1 MNVYFEESYWE
12 CLTEKGQKPSGEK
25 FLPGTTFLWEGK
37 QWQVPAVYLFEEG
50 LVVDLCKRIEPREL
64 TKFYEKWGRRDE
76 EKLTEEEQKLLC
88 RESPFYQNFRLR
100 AHADQREL
108 LVRMGCGCAYCPPRL
123 RPQDAAVSGDPD
135 LAERQLMEAYGL
147 DPGAGWTFWR
157 NSFAWPDRRPE
168 SVRSVVLTLRKDP
181 EDIPGPHFFTVPG
194 EAGQEVSFR
203 HPVTGKAHTLTVL
216 GQEPKILPFEALPG
230 EHVFDFMPEHY
241 TALQCRVEPELS
253 RKELLIGDCALPDP
267 PKDRSGSSAASSIAV
282 IGGADG
288 PTSIF
293 LAGKTPGAGEAP
305 AVQEVYSALH
315 YEPAARVEWKLTF
328 RVDEN
333 VETNVHIQLSGE

>member
-12 CLTEKGQKPSGEK
+12 CLTEKDQRGPMET
-25 FLPGTTFLWEGK
+25 FRPGTVFLWEGK

-64 TKFYEKWGRRDE
+64 TEFYEKWGSRDE

-108 LVRMGCGCAYCPPRL
+108 PVRMGCGCAYCPPKL

-147 DPGAGWTFWR
+147 EPEAGWTFWR

-181 EDIPGPHFFTVPG
+181 EDLPGPHFWTVPG
-194 EAGQEVSFR
+194 ETGKKVNFR
-203 HPVTGKAHTLTVL
+203 HPVTGKAYTLTVL
-216 GQEPKILPFEALPG
+216 GQEPKILPLGELPG
-230 EHVFDFMPEHY
+230 ELEIDHMPDHFTVMRY
-241 TALQCRVEPELS
+241 RVEPELS
-253 RKELLIGDCALPDP
+253 REEILIGDCALSDQPVRTGEGP
-267 PKDRSGSSAASSIAV
+267 AASSVSI

-288 PTSIF
+288 PTSVF
-293 LAGKTPGAGEAP
+293 LAGKSRTSGSAP
-305 AVQEVYSALH
+305 AVREVYSALH
-315 YEPAARVEWKLTF
+315 YKPADRVEWKLTF
-328 RVDEN
+328 RVDEDR
-333 VETNVHIQLSGE
+333 ETNVHIQLSGE